1 MLGVMLQDKL
11 SELAIAR
18 NLGPAQLQSFSKD
31 LNELLIGLL
40 QSEFDAIG
48 MVLVDFNI
56 RMGLHP
62 NSLQVVTEMGYGT
75 DYATKQMADATRAA
89 AENPSG
95 SNLGEIGFGM
105 MGMTAMQQMRQQQ
118 QGQQGQQPAGQQ
130 ESGSSSGAAVPDVM

>member
-1 MLGVMLQDKL
+1 
-11 SELAIAR
+11 
-18 NLGPAQLQSFSKD
+18 
-31 LNELLIGLL
+31 
-40 QSEFDAIG
+40 

-130 ESGSSSGAAVPDVM
+130 ESGSSSGAAVPDVMTPEQAAAILQVSPEDVVAAIEAGDLKARKIGSAYRISRANLEEFLSG